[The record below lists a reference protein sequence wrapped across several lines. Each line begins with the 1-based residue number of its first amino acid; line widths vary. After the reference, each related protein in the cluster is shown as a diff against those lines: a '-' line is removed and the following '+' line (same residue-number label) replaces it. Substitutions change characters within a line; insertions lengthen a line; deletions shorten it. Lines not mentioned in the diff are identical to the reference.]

1 MCCGVVSSGIHFNQ
15 GHRMRS
21 HPLPLP
27 PASEVRAATPRL
39 LLVAAVLF
47 FFYQLPEGAG
57 NNNLLALFPF
67 VAWWGSRALGFSGMR
82 AWYLDAR
89 PGWLRL
95 LALGLVLA
103 IVAKFAAV
111 AIGTHAGVYTFAWQ
125 GAAAGQALAGA
136 LGFLVFSTFIASTA
150 EDIVTRG
157 LVMRAFP
164 RLGRHWT
171 FILVSAALFVLNH
184 IYRLHKGP
192 VEWLTIFC
200 FGLAYAAALY
210 RTGTLWAAVG
220 LHWGWNLANGL
231 LDIFAQSD
239 IAQPA
244 IAPLYSCAAH
254 LVLLACA
261 LTLMRPARAPGHSP

>member
-1 MCCGVVSSGIHFNQ
+1 MQAMTDSTIS
-15 GHRMRS
+15 R
-21 HPLPLP
+21 
-27 PASEVRAATPRL
+27 PASTRL

-47 FFYQLPEGAG
+47 FFYQLPEGVG
-57 NNNLLALFPF
+57 NVNLLALFPLA
-67 VAWWGSRALGFSGMR
+67 AWWGSRTLGFSGMQ

-95 LALGLVLA
+95 LSLGLLLAIAAKLAAFALG
-103 IVAKFAAV
+103 
-111 AIGTHAGVYTFAWQ
+111 TRAGVVSFAW
-125 GAAAGQALAGA
+125 AAAPGGAALAGGLA
-136 LGFLVFSTFIASTA
+136 FLAFATFIASTA
-150 EDIVTRG
+150 EDILTRG

-164 RLGRHWT
+164 RLGGRPA
-171 FILVSAALFVLNH
+171 FIAVSAALFVLNH

-192 VEWLTIFC
+192 VEWLTLFC

-210 RTGTLWAAVG
+210 RTRTLWAAVG

-231 LDIFAQSD
+231 LDTFVRSD
-239 IAQPA
+239 TMQPA

-261 LTLMRPARAPGHSP
+261 LILMRPGRPHTQAADEVSDRR

>member
-1 MCCGVVSSGIHFNQ
+1 MIDKVIP
-15 GHRMRS
+15 
-21 HPLPLP
+21 HPA
-27 PASEVRAATPRL
+27 PARL

-47 FFYQLPEGAG
+47 FFYQLPEGLA
-57 NNNLLALFPF
+57 NYNLLVLFPF

-89 PGWLRL
+89 PGWLRI

-103 IVAKFAAV
+103 IAAKFAAV
-111 AIGTHAGVYTFAWQ
+111 AVGTQTGVYTFAWADAPS
-125 GAAAGQALAGA
+125 GTTLAGA
-136 LGFLVFSTFIASTA
+136 LAFLAFSTFIASTA

-164 RLGRHWT
+164 RLSRHWT
-171 FILVSAALFVLNH
+171 FIIVSAALFVLNH

-210 RTGTLWAAVG
+210 RTRTLWAAVG

-231 LDIFAQSD
+231 LDTFAQSD

-244 IAPLYSCAAH
+244 VAPFYSCAAH
-254 LVLLACA
+254 LMLLACA
-261 LTLMRPARAPGHSP
+261 LVLMRPSQGRA

>member
-1 MCCGVVSSGIHFNQ
+1 MAFHEF
-15 GHRMRS
+15 
-21 HPLPLP
+21 PLPA
-27 PASEVRAATPRL
+27 ASGAQASPMRL

-47 FFYQLPEGAG
+47 LFYQLPEGIG
-57 NNNLLALFPF
+57 MYELRLLFPLA
-67 VAWWGSRALGFSGMR
+67 AWWASRSLGFSGMR

-89 PGWLRL
+89 PGWWRL
-95 LALGLVLA
+95 LGTGLVLA
-103 IVAKFAAV
+103 IAAKFTTV
-111 AIGTHAGVYTFAWQ
+111 AIGARTGVYTLAWAD
-125 GAAAGQALAGA
+125 AAPGMALAGSLA
-136 LGFLVFSTFIASTA
+136 FLAFSSFIASLA
-150 EDIVTRG
+150 EDILTRG

-164 RLGRHWT
+164 QLAGRWT

-231 LDIFAQSD
+231 LDTFARSD
-239 IAQPA
+239 VVQPA
-244 IAPLYSCAAH
+244 VAPFYSGAAH
-254 LVLLACA
+254 LVLLACV
-261 LTLMRPARAPGHSP
+261 LILMRPARPVS

>member
-1 MCCGVVSSGIHFNQ
+1 MPTIMDTAAQRVA
-15 GHRMRS
+15 
-21 HPLPLP
+21 
-27 PASEVRAATPRL
+27 PARL

-47 FFYQLPEGAG
+47 FFYQLPEGVG
-57 NNNLLALFPF
+57 NPYLLLLFPF
-67 VAWWGSRALGFSGMR
+67 LAWWGSRALGFSAMR

-89 PGWLRL
+89 PGWWQC

-103 IVAKFAAV
+103 VVAKFAAV
-111 AIGTHAGVYTFAWQ
+111 AIGTHTGVYTFAWADAGS
-125 GAAAGQALAGA
+125 GAALAGTLA
-136 LGFLVFSTFIASTA
+136 FLAFSTFIASSA
-150 EDIVTRG
+150 EDILTRG
-157 LVMRAFP
+157 LVLRAFP
-164 RLGRHWT
+164 RLGGHWG

-210 RTGTLWAAVG
+210 RTRTLWAAVG
-220 LHWGWNLANGL
+220 LHWGWNLANNL
-231 LDIFAQSD
+231 VDTFAQSD

-244 IAPLYSCAAH
+244 VAPLYSCAAH

-261 LTLMRPARAPGHSP
+261 LTLMRPTRAPEPSA

>member
-1 MCCGVVSSGIHFNQ
+1 MADNVIPG
-15 GHRMRS
+15 
-21 HPLPLP
+21 
-27 PASEVRAATPRL
+27 PACARL
-39 LLVAAVLF
+39 LLVAAILF
-47 FFYQLPEGAG
+47 FFYQLPEGVG
-57 NNNLLALFPF
+57 NANLLVLFPF
-67 VAWWGSRALGFSGMR
+67 VAWWGSRTLGFSGMR

-89 PGWLRL
+89 TGWLRL

-111 AIGTHAGVYTFAWQ
+111 AIGTRAGVYTFAWPDTP
-125 GAAAGQALAGA
+125 AGTPQAGA
-136 LGFLVFSTFIASTA
+136 LAFLAFSTFIASTA

-164 RLGRHWT
+164 RLGKHWI
-171 FILVSAALFVLNH
+171 FIVISAALFVLNH

-210 RTGTLWAAVG
+210 RTRTLWAAVG

-231 LDIFAQSD
+231 LETFAQSD
-239 IAQPA
+239 IAQPTV
-244 IAPLYSCAAH
+244 APFYSCAAH
-254 LVLLACA
+254 LVLLSCA
-261 LTLMRPARAPGHSP
+261 LTLMRPTQARA

>member
-1 MCCGVVSSGIHFNQ
+1 
-15 GHRMRS
+15 MRTLTDGAV
-21 HPLPLP
+21 PQ
-27 PASEVRAATPRL
+27 PASSRL

-47 FFYQLPEGAG
+47 FFYQMPEGVG
-57 NNNLLALFPF
+57 NSMLLLLFPF
-67 VAWWGSRALGFSGMR
+67 AAWWGSRSLGFSGMR

-103 IVAKFAAV
+103 IAAKFAAV
-111 AIGTHAGVYTFAWQ
+111 AIGARTGVYTFSWMEAPS
-125 GAAAGQALAGA
+125 GTALAGGLA
-136 LGFLVFSTFIASTA
+136 FLLFSTFIASTA

-157 LVMRAFP
+157 LVLRAFP
-164 RLGRHWT
+164 ALGRHWS
-171 FILVSAALFVLNH
+171 FIAVSAALFVLNH
-184 IYRLHKGP
+184 VYRLHKGP

-210 RTGTLWAAVG
+210 RTRTLWAAVG

-231 LDIFAQSD
+231 LDIFSRSD
-239 IAQPA
+239 VAQPA
-244 IAPLYSCAAH
+244 IAPFYSCAAH

-261 LTLMRPARAPGHSP
+261 LVFMRPSVPDAGNASLRATG

>member
-1 MCCGVVSSGIHFNQ
+1 MQTLSDGAIP
-15 GHRMRS
+15 R
-21 HPLPLP
+21 
-27 PASEVRAATPRL
+27 PASSRL

-47 FFYQLPEGAG
+47 FFYQMPEGVG
-57 NNNLLALFPF
+57 NAYLLALFPF

-95 LALGLVLA
+95 LVLGLVLA
-103 IVAKFAAV
+103 ITAKFAAV
-111 AIGTHAGVYTFAWQ
+111 AIGTRTGVYTFAWADAPR
-125 GAAAGQALAGA
+125 GAALAAA
-136 LGFLVFSTFIASTA
+136 LGFTAFSTFIASSA

-164 RLGRHWT
+164 ALGRHWS
-171 FILVSAALFVLNH
+171 FIVVSAALFVLNH
-184 IYRLHKGP
+184 IYRLNKGP

-210 RTGTLWAAVG
+210 RARTLWAAVG

-231 LDIFAQSD
+231 LDIFSRSD
-239 IAQPA
+239 LAQPA
-244 IAPLYSCAAH
+244 VAPFYSCAAH

-261 LTLMRPARAPGHSP
+261 LVFMRPSAAHAGSASPRATA

>member
-1 MCCGVVSSGIHFNQ
+1 MQTTSTS
-15 GHRMRS
+15 
-21 HPLPLP
+21 
-27 PASEVRAATPRL
+27 RL

-47 FFYQLPEGAG
+47 FFYQLPEGVG
-57 NNNLLALFPF
+57 NDYLMLLFPF
-67 VAWWGSRALGFSGMR
+67 LAWWGSRTLGFDGMR

-111 AIGTHAGVYTFAWQ
+111 AIGTQAGVYIFAWAEAPR
-125 GAAAGQALAGA
+125 GAALAGA
-136 LGFLVFSTFIASTA
+136 LAFLAFSTFIPSLA
-150 EDIVTRG
+150 EDILTRG

-164 RLGRHWT
+164 ALGRQWG
-171 FILVSAALFVLNH
+171 FIVVSAGLYVLNH

-200 FGLAYAAALY
+200 YGLAYAAALY
-210 RTGTLWAAVG
+210 RTRTLWAAVG

-231 LDIFAQSD
+231 LDTFARSD
-239 IAQPA
+239 LAQPA
-244 IAPLYSCAAH
+244 VAPFYSCAAH

-261 LTLMRPARAPGHSP
+261 LLLMRPAAAHAGSASPHATA

>member
-1 MCCGVVSSGIHFNQ
+1 MEQ
-15 GHRMRS
+15 GM
-21 HPLPLP
+21 PTFTD
-27 PASEVRAATPRL
+27 AAAPREAPVRL

-47 FFYQLPEGAG
+47 FFYQMPEGVG
-57 NNNLLALFPF
+57 NPYLLLLFPF
-67 VAWWGSRALGFSGMR
+67 AAWWGSRTLGFSGMR

-89 PGWLRL
+89 PGWWRV

-103 IVAKFAAV
+103 VLAKFAAV
-111 AIGTHAGVYTFAWQ
+111 AIGTYTGVYTFAWQ
-125 GAAAGQALAGA
+125 GAAAGAALAGTLA
-136 LGFLVFSTFIASTA
+136 FLAFSTFIASSA

-164 RLGRHWT
+164 QLGRHWG
-171 FILVSAALFVLNH
+171 FIVVSAALFVLNH

-210 RTGTLWAAVG
+210 RTRTLWAAVG
-220 LHWGWNLANGL
+220 LHWGWNLANEL
-231 LDIFAQSD
+231 IDTFAQSD

-244 IAPLYSCAAH
+244 LAPLYSCAAH

-261 LTLMRPARAPGHSP
+261 LALMRPSLARPAGASR